1 MFTSEEAAAYSK
13 NISLVVKMI
22 PYKTSIQNETVAQ
35 NGNDIYIGSKAGIPE
50 GFKLLDI
57 KHSIKNHYVINKL
70 AKIAARHYK
79 ETPNN
84 EALFCLS
91 MTLATIIK
99 EYEWGTEYLTPNGLC
114 TLAKIIICH

>member
-22 PYKTSIQNETVAQ
+22 PYKTSIQNE
-35 NGNDIYIGSKAGIPE
+35 IIPQLTQQE
-50 GFKLLDI
+50 LLDI

>member
-22 PYKTSIQNETVAQ
+22 PYKTSIQNE
-35 NGNDIYIGSKAGIPE
+35 IIPQLTQQE
-50 GFKLLDI
+50 LLDI
-57 KHSIKNHYVINKL
+57 KHSIKNYYVINKL

-114 TLAKIIICH
+114 TLAQIIICH